1 MRASSLIALSLA
13 LATAAHPHHELSAR
27 EVAARS
33 AINKRCAAQAGAFMM
48 ARKKRSLRKRS
59 LGASI
64 IPRDTTVNI
73 TTESPHYTTIQNDT
87 CLLVPEVTAGPYVWP
102 RSETLRQN
110 MAEDQAG
117 IPLYLD
123 IGVLDV
129 NTCEPAPNVLIDM
142 WHCNAT
148 GSYSSFTGLS
158 PNTPFEEL
166 LDQLNVTIG
175 QGELDLHTDATTF
188 LRGMWPTDDN
198 GMMEMQTIFPG
209 FYVER
214 AIHIHVQAHTE
225 WTVRTNG
232 TIVTSNTRATGQI
245 GFSEELSQKIMALAP
260 YSQHT
265 EIERTTNDEDS
276 VFTETV
282 GSGFDYEIAVEP
294 LDGVDEANGMV
305 GYITFGVNMTA
316 TSGSGG
322 VEEDNRVVPVRGR
335 GLPLWRRDWMYRSA

>member
-1 MRASSLIALSLA
+1 MRATSSFIALSLA
-13 LATAAHPHHELSAR
+13 LFAAAHPHHELSAR
-27 EVAARS
+27 ELAQRS
-33 AINKRCAAQAGAFMM
+33 AINKRCAAKAGAFTQE
-48 ARKKRSLRKRS
+48 RKKRSLRKRS

-64 IPRDTTVNI
+64 IPRDTSVNI
-73 TTESPHYTTIQNDT
+73 TTESPHFATIQNDT

-110 MAEDQAG
+110 MAEDQPG

-148 GSYSSFTGLS
+148 GSYSSFTGLD

-166 LDQLNVTIG
+166 LEQLNVTIG

-198 GMMEMQTIFPG
+198 GVMEMQTIFPG

-225 WTVRTNG
+225 WTVRSNG

-245 GFSEELSQKIMALAP
+245 GFNEELSERIMALSP

-265 EIERTTNDEDS
+265 EINRTTNDVDS
-276 VFTETV
+276 VFTETTS
-282 GSGFDYEIAVEP
+282 SGWSYEVQVEP
-294 LDGVDEANGMV
+294 LDGVDESNGMV

-316 TSGSGG
+316 TESGSGG
-322 VEEDNRVVPVRGR
+322 GMGGGPPSSGISSGVAAPTG
-335 GLPLWRRDWMYRSA
+335 A